1 MARQFS
7 KIPSLI
13 ERSGAIVNAVNDDC
27 HESKR
32 LARFVAITQS
42 LCQQKI
48 AQPLALMDHAHPQ
61 PCEDCNWQRSSRQ
74 FSREIGGQVTEIYL
88 ARRQRVE
95 ASNRTALIDK
105 DFRGGESLV
114 LMLQRLSL
122 KPIVHFA
129 LAAIKWTS
137 RMTSLQRFKREPRRQ
152 GDPGHFAPRMMA
164 PSRFWAGVSFG
175 GACRACQ
182 KASCSSGLS
191 RTV

>member
-13 ERSGAIVNAVNDDC
+13 ERSGPIVNAVNDDR

-42 LCQQKI
+42 LCQQQI
-48 AQPLALMDHAHPQ
+48 AQPLALMHHAHAE
-61 PCEDCNWQRSSRQ
+61 PCEDCNRQRSSRQ
-74 FSREIGGQVTEIYL
+74 FSREVGGQVTEIHL

-95 ASNRTALIDK
+95 ASNRTVSIDK

-129 LAAIKWTS
+129 LAAIK
-137 RMTSLQRFKREPRRQ
+137 
-152 GDPGHFAPRMMA
+152 
-164 PSRFWAGVSFG
+164 
-175 GACRACQ
+175 
-182 KASCSSGLS
+182 
-191 RTV
+191 